1 MRSAAVLLGVLAV
14 FLPAAG
20 QAQPVKAVRVIAI
33 GDFGVGGASQQRLG
47 DAVRRFEARNGAEL
61 LLTLGDNDYTENPS
75 AFRANWEQS
84 FGWAGR
90 KGIRVAGV
98 LGNHDVRVE
107 GGRYQ
112 FSTLQMP
119 GRYYRR
125 KVGAVELFLLDS
137 NSVDTAQTAWLRRS
151 LARSTARWKVAAF
164 HHPAYTCGNYR
175 SHPDVVRD
183 WVPLFERHRVRIA
196 LSGHDHNYQR
206 FAPRRGVRYVVHGGG
221 SPHSYPIQACPAGY
235 PRRLK
240 ARRDQAFLYLIVRGD
255 RLDGWSVRVDGRR
268 VDHFTIRAAG

>member
-1 MRSAAVLLGVLAV
+1 MRSAAALLALLAV

-20 QAQPVKAVRVIAI
+20 QAQPIGALRVIAI

-47 DAVRRFEARNGAEL
+47 DAVRRFETENGAEL

-75 AFRANWEQS
+75 AFRANWARS
-84 FGWAGR
+84 FGWASR

-98 LGNHDVRVE
+98 LGNHDVRVQD
-107 GGRYQ
+107 GRYEH
-112 FSTLQMP
+112 STLQMP

-125 KVGAVELFLLDS
+125 KLGAVELFLLDS

-151 LARSTARWKVAAF
+151 LARSTARWKLAVF
-164 HHPAYTCGNYR
+164 HHPAYSCGNYR
-175 SHPDVVRD
+175 SHPEVVRR
-183 WVPLFERHRVRIA
+183 WVPLFERHRVRLA

-206 FAPRRGVRYVVHGGG
+206 FAPRRGVRYVVHGAG
-221 SPHSYPIQACPAGY
+221 SRRSYPLQTCPAGY
-235 PRRLK
+235 PTRLK
-240 ARRDQAFLYLIVRGD
+240 ARRDQSFLYLILRGD

-268 VDHFTIRAAG
+268 VDHFTIRVDG